1 MGHRFQASILS
12 ETSQAAGSLAADNVN
27 SMLCILYL
35 HVSGLPLSS
44 APSLWITLTAFAHNP
59 EKWRHVQREFDPF
72 DIRWLS
78 QVDA

>member
-12 ETSQAAGSLAADNVN
+12 ETSQSAGLLAADNVN

-35 HVSGLPLSS
+35 HVSGLPLSC
-44 APSLWITLTAFAHNP
+44 APSQWITLTTFAHNP
-59 EKWRHVQREFDPF
+59 EKWRHIQREFDSF
-72 DIRWLS
+72 DIRLLS